1 MNLIYVIT
9 SNDLFTNL
17 LSNSGQKIALLGLAG
32 DDAIVGGGG
41 SGSVVPSF
49 VSTPL
54 EGVRTAVASG
64 TSEVTYDEGF
74 DDLVRAAAVA
84 REAIQRTCKCKQ
96 KA

>member
-17 LSNSGQKIALLGLAG
+17 LSKSGQKIALLGLAG

-54 EGVRTAVASG
+54 EGVRAAVATG
-64 TSEVTYDEGF
+64 TSEVTFDEGF
-74 DDLVRAAAVA
+74 DDLERAAAVA
-84 REAIQRTCKCKQ
+84 REAIQWTCKC
-96 KA
+96 